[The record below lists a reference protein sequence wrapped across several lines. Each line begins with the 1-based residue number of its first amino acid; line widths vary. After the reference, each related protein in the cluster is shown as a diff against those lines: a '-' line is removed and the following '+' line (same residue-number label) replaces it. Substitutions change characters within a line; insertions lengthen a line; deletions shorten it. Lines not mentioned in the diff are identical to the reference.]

1 MVALA
6 IRGLP
11 SDFRAAGSVF
21 VRTRDFP
28 LAVDALRHR
37 RTSRR
42 AFGGWV
48 AGNSLRAW
56 EYAWTMRQ
64 VAKHGVGSGAAV
76 DFGAGKSPTPILLA
90 RLGYTTA
97 VVDSDQLDN
106 EYSNEWQWVDYGQWG
121 IKTHRAGMEDRLFD
135 EGSLSVAVSVSAIEH
150 MPAETR
156 RQSIGEISRAVHVG
170 GLVVLTID
178 VLPDGK
184 HLWNFA
190 VDEIEPEEVHGTI
203 DAFVDEL
210 QKSGLRLISREAC
223 PMKGDSDQLVEA
235 FVLTKT

>member
-1 MVALA
+1 MGVPA
-6 IRGLP
+6 IRGLL

-21 VRTRDFP
+21 VRTGDFP
-28 LAVDALRHR
+28 LASGALRHR

-64 VAKHGVGSGAAV
+64 VAKHGAGSGAAV

-90 RLGYTTA
+90 RLGYKTS
-97 VVDSDQLDN
+97 VVDSDQLDS

-121 IKTHRAGMEDRLFD
+121 INTHKAGMEDRLFD

-150 MPAETR
+150 MPAKTR
-156 RQSIGEISRAVHVG
+156 RHAIDEISRAVRVG
-170 GLVVLTID
+170 GLVV
-178 VLPDGK
+178 
-184 HLWNFA
+184 
-190 VDEIEPEEVHGTI
+190 
-203 DAFVDEL
+203 
-210 QKSGLRLISREAC
+210 
-223 PMKGDSDQLVEA
+223 
-235 FVLTKT
+235 